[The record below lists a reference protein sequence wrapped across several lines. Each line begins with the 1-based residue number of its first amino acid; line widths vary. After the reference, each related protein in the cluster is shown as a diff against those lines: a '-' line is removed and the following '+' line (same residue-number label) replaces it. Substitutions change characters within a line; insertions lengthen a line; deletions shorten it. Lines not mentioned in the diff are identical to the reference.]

1 MGMPSINISFK
12 ETAIASMERAERGI
26 VALILKEETVPASN
40 PIAVLSPADIP
51 TGISDFNKKQINLT
65 LMGYVK
71 SPKKVICFFVDDDE
85 ADGVNYTEAYNYFAH
100 TSFDYMAIPTVATDG
115 KTQEVATW
123 IKGQRTGGKMCKAVL
138 PNTAAD
144 NEGIVNF
151 ATASMTDGEETF
163 TTEEYC
169 SRIAGLIAGTPLT
182 ISCTYAPL
190 NELVDCSHLTNA
202 DMDTAINAG
211 KFIIYFDGEKVKVG
225 RGVNSLVTTNEDKGA
240 DFKKIKLVDAMDMIY
255 TDIKMTAQDNYLGKY
270 SNSYDNKCLLMSA
283 ISGYFDQLML
293 DGVLGGYS
301 VGIDIAAQ
309 RAYLKGTGVNT
320 DTMNDDEIKAY
331 NTGSQV
337 FLKST
342 ISILDAIE
350 DITLSINI

>member
-12 ETAIASMERAERGI
+12 ETAIASIARSERGI
-26 VALILKEETVPASN
+26 VALILKEETVPAGN
-40 PIAVLSPADIP
+40 PLTILSPADIP
-51 TGISDFNKKQINLT
+51 STVSDFNEKQINLA

-71 SPKKVICFFVDDDE
+71 APKKVICYFVDDEE
-85 ADGVNYTEAYNYFAH
+85 AGVEYTEALNYFAH
-100 TSFDYMAIPTVATDG
+100 TSFDYMAVPTVATDG
-115 KTQEVATW
+115 KTQEIATW

-144 NEGIVNF
+144 HEGIINF
-151 ATASMTDGEETF
+151 ATATMTDGKEAF

-190 NELVDCSHLTNA
+190 NELTDCAHLTNA
-202 DMDTAINAG
+202 EMDAAVDAG
-211 KFIIYFDGEKVKVG
+211 KFILFFDGEKVKVG
-225 RGVNSLVTTNEDKGA
+225 RGVNSLVTTTGDKGA
-240 DFKKIKLVDAMDMIY
+240 DFKKIKIVEAMDMIY

-283 ISGYFDQLML
+283 IGGYFDQLIL
-293 DGVLGGYS
+293 EGVLDS
-301 VGIDIAAQ
+301 ASASIDIEAQ
-309 RAYLKGTGVNT
+309 RAYLKGTGATT
-320 DTMNDDEIKAY
+320 DNMNDDEIKVY

-337 FLKST
+337 FLKSR

-350 DITLSINI
+350 DIVMEINI